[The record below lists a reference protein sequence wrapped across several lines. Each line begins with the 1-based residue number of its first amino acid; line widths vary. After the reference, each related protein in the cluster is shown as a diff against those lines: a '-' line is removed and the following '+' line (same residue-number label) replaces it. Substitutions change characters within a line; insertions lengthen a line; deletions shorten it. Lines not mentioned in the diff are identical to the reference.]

1 MNWINFFL
9 VGKPTVDS
17 TWLHQFEVPDVK
29 VIQFHRKTR
38 LLFDTIS
45 LLNLFG
51 NALLFPWRY
60 PEEVIV
66 QLLLLIR
73 QGLFGARKPYRQLND
88 VRWICWTILVN
99 VIVSDAFPRVTFFG
113 RIWIN
118 NVTDSILSSIEVL
131 VVRQHV
137 LMDDLNSV
145 LIGSTFPSVC
155 QTNSQQVFSSPKI
168 SSHSLF
174 RFSTSCSSILMKIIP
189 SSCSRFFAR

>member
-1 MNWINFFL
+1 MAAIFDELDQFL
-9 VGKPTVDS
+9 SVGKPTVDS

-51 NALLFPWRY
+51 NALLFPRY

-73 QGLFGARKPYRQLND
+73 QGLFGTRKPYRQLND
-88 VRWICWTILVN
+88 VRWIRWTILVN
-99 VIVSDAFPRVTFFG
+99 VIVSDAFPKVTFFG

-145 LIGSTFPSVC
+145 LIVCISFRVPSRLTADVL
-155 QTNSQQVFSSPKI
+155 FSKD
-168 SSHSLF
+168 LV
-174 RFSTSCSSILMKIIP
+174 T
-189 SSCSRFFAR
+189 